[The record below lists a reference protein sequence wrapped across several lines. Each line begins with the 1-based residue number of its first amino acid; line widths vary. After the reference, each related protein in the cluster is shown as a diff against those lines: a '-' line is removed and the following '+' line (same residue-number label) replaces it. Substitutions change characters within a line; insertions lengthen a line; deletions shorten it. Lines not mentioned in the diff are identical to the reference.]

1 MEEYVF
7 PENNWYIE
15 ITDENK
21 EVLNAWKITKEY
33 STPIDN
39 YLTKINYINYMG
51 SAGGGGQGG
60 WWRVPPWNLITFEQF
75 QKYVLGY
82 KIIEEN
88 TNQDYT
94 YLIDMLNK

>member
-21 EVLNAWKITKEY
+21 EVLNAWKITTDY

-39 YLTKINYINYMG
+39 YSTKINYINCMG
-51 SAGGGGQGG
+51 VGLGFSYG
-60 WWRVPPWNLITFEQF
+60 WQLITFEQF

>member
-39 YLTKINYINYMG
+39 YLTKINYINYVG
-51 SAGGGGQGG
+51 WSGGLVGGAA
-60 WWRVPPWNLITFEQF
+60 NNF
-75 QKYVLGY
+75 
-82 KIIEEN
+82 
-88 TNQDYT
+88 
-94 YLIDMLNK
+94 

>member
-15 ITDENK
+15 ITDKNK

-33 STPIDN
+33 STPIDD
-39 YLTKINYINYMG
+39 YLTKINYINYR
-51 SAGGGGQGG
+51 GGLTSQENWGVGK
-60 WWRVPPWNLITFEQF
+60 LITFEQF

-82 KIIEEN
+82 KIIEED

>member
-39 YLTKINYINYMG
+39 YLTKINYINYV
-51 SAGGGGQGG
+51 GGGGISGG
-60 WWRVPPWNLITFEQF
+60 GGRRWNLITFEQF

-82 KIIEEN
+82 KIIEED

>member
-33 STPIDN
+33 STPIDD
-39 YLTKINYINYMG
+39 YSTKINYINYMG
-51 SAGGGGQGG
+51 MAVRMLWGSGQ
-60 WWRVPPWNLITFEQF
+60 LITFEQF

-82 KIIEEN
+82 KIIEED

-94 YLIDMLNK
+94 YLIDMLNRLKQ